1 MANENKTVEVHEYFG
16 NISGYFSRQISK
28 KNWSID
34 SVESLEPKGNINQAL
49 QAACTAEV
57 WTLLLVIIP

>member
-49 QAACTAEV
+49 QAAYTAEV

>member
-16 NISGYFSRQISK
+16 NISGNFSRQISK

-49 QAACTAEV
+49 QAACTTEV

>member
-16 NISGYFSRQISK
+16 NISGYFSRQI
-28 KNWSID
+28 SID